1 MMGQETT
8 PTKIPFY
15 ESERLPNAKEREMWE
30 RAMKIATRTVQRAY
44 LLKYQWTQIKTIAAF
59 AKKAGAVIEEPK
71 IAELADRMF
80 AALKEIEFLKDVM
93 CQVNQNKL
101 GVRMSE
107 NGQDLDIVQPGESE
121 PVLEGDF
128 GWIIPVII
136 LAIIVIGIIA
146 RWIYLEDEV
155 GDLNDQFDGVIE
167 RSDKAL
173 CKDPNS
179 QQCKDWL
186 KTKADSSYY
195 KRETIIDKLKNAAAG
210 AGGFVKSNLKW
221 GLIVAVP
228 LLLMLYAPRRKG

>member
-1 MMGQETT
+1 MRLGQET
-8 PTKIPFY
+8 PARIPFY

-30 RAMKIATRTVQRAY
+30 RAMKIATRTVQKSY
-44 LLKYQWTQIKTIAAF
+44 LLKYQWAQVKTISDF
-59 AKKAGAVIEEPK
+59 AKKAGAALDEPR

-80 AALKEIEFLKDVM
+80 AALKEIETLKDVM
-93 CQVNQNKL
+93 CKVNQNKL
-101 GVRMSE
+101 GVRMSA

-179 QQCKDWL
+179 QQCQDWQ